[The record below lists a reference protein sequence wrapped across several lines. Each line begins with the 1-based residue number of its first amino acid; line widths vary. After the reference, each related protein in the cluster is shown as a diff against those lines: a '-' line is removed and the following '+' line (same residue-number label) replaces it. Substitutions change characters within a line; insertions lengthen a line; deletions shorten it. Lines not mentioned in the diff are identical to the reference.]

1 MAARHCST
9 CGALRP
15 PVAQSLEEPEE
26 TEVPTARQD
35 PPASS
40 DMLTGL
46 ARLVRH
52 ASAGELSPADFA
64 ERMRVAAARLDE
76 VFGGMAAELFAL
88 PDADEGYLQALETG
102 LEDAAALFRIALAE
116 LEGFGEEADPARL
129 RLGMRIAEKAEEGYQ
144 AMLAGVQADA
154 AGHTLRGEPDQFRR
168 MAGEVLEGA
177 LSLEGYRLRLQ
188 EMQELVDRAVGSAT
202 ERLKEGFAAAREFDG
217 LRTEPVERAA
227 GRMESAVQDLSH
239 VILALHDPEAI
250 REAAQRILD
259 EA

>member
-15 PVAQSLEEPEE
+15 PVAQSLEDAEE
-26 TEVPTARQD
+26 PTA
-35 PPASS
+35 PPAAPESS

-52 ASAGELSPADFA
+52 AAAGELTPAEFA
-64 ERMRVAAARLDE
+64 DRMRVAASRLDE
-76 VFGGMAAELFAL
+76 VFGGMAEELFAL
-88 PDADEGYLQALETG
+88 PDADEAYLQALETG
-102 LEDAAALFRIALAE
+102 LEDAASLFRIALAE
-116 LEGFGEEADPARL
+116 LEAFGEAADPARL

-144 AMLAGVQADA
+144 GMLAGVQADA
-154 AGHTLRGEPDQFRR
+154 AGHALRGEPDQFRR

-177 LSLEGYRLRLQ
+177 LPLEGYRLRVQ
-188 EMQELVDRAVGSAT
+188 EMQELVERAVGSAT

-217 LRTEPVERAA
+217 VRTDPVERAA
-227 GRMESAVQDLSH
+227 ARMESAVQDLSH

-250 REAAQRILD
+250 RQAARRILD

>member
-15 PVAQSLEEPEE
+15 PVAQSLEDAEE
-26 TEVPTARQD
+26 PTA
-35 PPASS
+35 PEAPTESS

-52 ASAGELSPADFA
+52 AAAGELSPADFA
-64 ERMRVAAARLDE
+64 ERMRGAAARLDE
-76 VFGGMAAELFAL
+76 VFGGMAEELFAL

-116 LEGFGEEADPARL
+116 LEAFGEAADPARL

-154 AGHTLRGEPDQFRR
+154 AGHGFRGEPDQFRR
-168 MAGEVLEGA
+168 MAGAVLDGE
-177 LSLEGYRLRLQ
+177 LPLEGYRTRLQ
-188 EMQELVDRAVGSAT
+188 EMEELVGRAVQAAG
-202 ERLKEGFAAAREFDG
+202 ERLKAGFAAAREFDG
-217 LRTEPVERAA
+217 RRTEPVSRAA
-227 GRMESAVQDLSH
+227 EHLEAAAQDLSH
-239 VILALHDPEAI
+239 VILALHDPEAT
-250 REAAQRILD
+250 RQAARRILD